1 MSWFQRAPG
10 DIRHLCRQVMRDWH
24 PKLVEASVR
33 VELLVAYG
41 KVNEDGEIIAPALKH
56 HGVRALGV
64 CKIIP
69 IQQRVLGL
77 GDVLILLDGDE
88 WPEMGEDEQLA
99 LLDHELTHVDLVLE
113 MRAVA
118 KPTVP
123 GALVT
128 ETQVQATVQLD
139 DAGRPKLRMR
149 QHDRDYGWF
158 DSVAQRHGLAS
169 SEVRQGRRLF
179 ESAGALYQLGKSAG
193 PTPTP
198 APGRQ
203 R

>member
-99 LLDHELTHVDLVLE
+99 LLDHELTHVDLV
-113 MRAVA
+113 
-118 KPTVP
+118 
-123 GALVT
+123 
-128 ETQVQATVQLD
+128 QATVQLD